1 MNRIATLGLL
11 TLLLAGCSG
20 QPEKKQEAQK
30 AVPAKLEQA
39 PAQFRARFATSRGD
53 FVIEVTRDWA
63 PRGAD
68 RFYEL
73 VTSGYYNNQR
83 FFRVRPT
90 FVVQWGISGNPKLSQ
105 LWANMRILDDPAK
118 QPNKRGTVAFAMA
131 GPASRTTQVFINMA
145 DNSKTLDKTGF
156 AVFGKVTS
164 GMEDVVERLYS
175 AYGEMAPRGAG
186 PDPNMIETKGNAY
199 LEAKFPRLDFIK
211 KATIE

>member
-1 MNRIATLGLL
+1 MI
-11 TLLLAGCSG
+11 LLLIGCSS
-20 QPEKKQEAQK
+20 QTEKKQEAQK
-30 AVPAKLEQA
+30 AAPKLEQA
-39 PAQFRARFATSRGD
+39 PAEFRAKFETSKGE
-53 FVIEVTRDWA
+53 FVIQVTRVWA

-73 VTSGYYNNQR
+73 VSSGFYDNQR

-90 FVVQWGISGNPKLSQ
+90 FVVQWGIHGNPKISQ

-145 DNSKTLDKTGF
+145 DNSKTLDKSGF
-156 AVFGKVTS
+156 AVFGKVVS

-175 AYGEMAPRGAG
+175 AYGEMAPRGMG
-186 PDPNMIETKGNAY
+186 PDPNKIEMEGNAY
-199 LEAKFPRLDFIK
+199 LEAKFPRLDFIR
-211 KATIE
+211 KATIQ